1 MKLIRYGPSGTE
13 SPGLLQQDGIVALRS
28 YFPDIPDIGERFFA
42 DGWLERIAGLKAA
55 GKREDARWGSPIALP
70 SKIIC
75 LGKNYKEHAQEGGME
90 VPAAPLLFCKTP
102 NTLNGPFDP
111 VIIPRSSGQVD
122 WEVELALVIGR
133 SGKAV
138 SKEKAL
144 DYIAGITVMNDVS
157 AREAQF
163 ADSQWYRGKSFDTFA
178 PLGPCL
184 VTMDEFGGLGD
195 LANLRLAAK
204 VNGRT
209 MQEANTGD
217 MIFDVATLIA
227 YISRDITLSAGDII
241 ATGTPAGV
249 GIFREPPVLLKHGD
263 EVECW
268 IEEIGTIRNRFV
280 DPSE

>member
-1 MKLIRYGPSGTE
+1 
-13 SPGLLQQDGIVALRS
+13 
-28 YFPDIPDIGERFFA
+28 
-42 DGWLERIAGLKAA
+42 
-55 GKREDARWGSPIALP
+55 
-70 SKIIC
+70 
-75 LGKNYKEHAQEGGME
+75 
-90 VPAAPLLFCKTP
+90 
-102 NTLNGPFDP
+102 
-111 VIIPRSSGQVD
+111 
-122 WEVELALVIGR
+122 
-133 SGKAV
+133 
-138 SKEKAL
+138 
-144 DYIAGITVMNDVS
+144 MNDVS